1 MDCNKN
7 KNEGMPIVADGAVDS
22 VRHEIPG
29 NNKAL
34 LEETLRAFKAAG
46 YENRR
51 MTVHSI
57 MIVVEPRNS

>member
-1 MDCNKN
+1 
-7 KNEGMPIVADGAVDS
+7 MPIAADGAVDS
-22 VRHEIPG
+22 VRHEIPS

-34 LEETLRAFKAAG
+34 LEEALRAFKAAG

-51 MTVHSI
+51 MIVHSL

>member
-7 KNEGMPIVADGAVDS
+7 KNEGMPIAADGAVDS
-22 VRHEIPG
+22 VRHEIPS

-51 MTVHSI
+51 MIVHSL